1 MAGFIFLSEPP
12 DAVFRL
18 LMVSPLGSS
27 VCGHKALPI
36 KAILIQNLKQIFC
49 DEEDKWLNVEIQGQL
64 NLIFLNCTK
73 L

>member
-1 MAGFIFLSEPP
+1 
-12 DAVFRL
+12 
-18 LMVSPLGSS
+18 MVSPLGSS